1 MLFERMF
8 ALRRSD
14 IVRFSD
20 LDSFRPLE
28 FASGAKSL
36 PLDPKNFS
44 SVHATVHLPA
54 CQIVMQRSFP
64 RILDAS
70 YQATGMLLGIP
81 LDPHVQLLANG
92 TEIDARTI
100 LAVSGNAGGK
110 IVEPKAQ
117 SVCADPPGAG
127 NQRSRMVRPTRR
139 SSPVQFARGRNGECP
154 GYAFHNH

>member
-1 MLFERMF
+1 MRMGPNNGAPLLTAARRIAVMSSFKSDSLGGGKAMLFERMF

-14 IVRFSD
+14 IVRCSD

-44 SVHATVHLPA
+44 SVHATVHLPD

-70 YQATGMLLGIP
+70 YQAKGILLGIP
-81 LDPHVQLLANG
+81 LDQHVRLLANG
-92 TEIDARTI
+92 IEIDSRTI

-110 IVEPKAQ
+110 IVE
-117 SVCADPPGAG
+117 
-127 NQRSRMVRPTRR
+127 
-139 SSPVQFARGRNGECP
+139 
-154 GYAFHNH
+154 